1 MWKVLEHNIK
11 YSEMQSGLDS
21 TQLFDL
27 MVALIGSKQK
37 TDETK
42 RQKRGEAEVEGDERK
57 EKTVSVKRKRIK
69 SNSAKEVPLKL
80 CVEMEQRKKRKTC
93 LIGRLVDTLHY
104 TTLHYIQQVIISATS
119 HSSYIPLPAQSPR
132 HRLPYRRPLRNTD
145 PCTLAVWQSD

>member
-1 MWKVLEHNIK
+1 
-11 YSEMQSGLDS
+11 MQSGLDS

-42 RQKRGEAEVEGDERK
+42 RQKRGEAGAEGDERK

-80 CVEMEQRKKRKTC
+80 CVEMEQRKKKRKT
-93 LIGRLVDTLHY
+93 
-104 TTLHYIQQVIISATS
+104 
-119 HSSYIPLPAQSPR
+119 
-132 HRLPYRRPLRNTD
+132 
-145 PCTLAVWQSD
+145 